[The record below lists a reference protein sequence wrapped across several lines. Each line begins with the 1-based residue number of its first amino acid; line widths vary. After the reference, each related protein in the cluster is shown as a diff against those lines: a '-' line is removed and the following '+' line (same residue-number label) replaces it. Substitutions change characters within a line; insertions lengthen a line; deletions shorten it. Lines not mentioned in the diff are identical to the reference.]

1 SGRMDLLTAVMH
13 EMGHALGYD
22 HDGGNDLMAATLNAG
37 VRELPGGDVQVRSPA
52 VRTDASVLS
61 GDALFSRLDA
71 TPLYVSADRSIDWS
85 DTASDPAKPKKA
97 DGAPIAPAW
106 HGDFVNHLARP
117 ASERNPNLGIRV
129 QVEATS
135 RVSSALNGRGS

>member
-1 SGRMDLLTAVMH
+1 MDLLTVVMH
-13 EMGHALGYD
+13 EMGHALGFE
-22 HDGGNDLMAATLNAG
+22 HDAGDDLMAATLSTG
-37 VRELPGGDVQVRSPA
+37 VRELPGAELQRNLA
-52 VRTDASVLS
+52 THADAAALA
-61 GDALFSRLDA
+61 GDAPFSRLDA

-85 DTASDPAKPKKA
+85 APVLDMARARKA
-97 DGAPIAPAW
+97 DSVVTAQPAW